1 MYKVALS
8 LERRVSAYVNNSS
21 AKERGDSREW
31 VRKVNNIPLK
41 RRQKNNIKKTLHQ
54 MKQRTKN
61 KAKEKKQ
68 KLSLKPYM
76 NEEKAKEPAK
86 RMSSVHYI
94 LTRLASCKDACL

>member
-21 AKERGDSREW
+21 AKERGDSREC
-31 VRKVNNIPLK
+31 VRKVNNIPFK

-68 KLSLKPYM
+68 KLSLKTLYERRKGQRAG
-76 NEEKAKEPAK
+76 NENVVCVLYP
-86 RMSSVHYI
+86 
-94 LTRLASCKDACL
+94 C